1 MSRADG
7 RAGVRRQ
14 KQARLR
20 RPVARRPWTPKAST
34 ANMPRGLAV
43 LVLAG
48 AAPLA
53 SPQDMRGDCVSCA
66 DLRRKCDLE
75 CVAPPD
81 VPVKDPETG
90 RPALGRDVDACLAAC
105 AADEARCDDSP
116 EAVACLACVEA
127 CAYPFDEAMLACLQT
142 MDATARTLDGP
153 PLDGCS
159 VAAARIFDDCADA
172 CHGED
177 NLGGWTPEAEAG
189 APSKGPFDRKRY
201 ARNFA
206 EATARGEFL
215 APERRDAA
223 DRHGPGLK
231 NDDDEVSGGS
241 GNPHGGA
248 GGEARGDGGAGGE
261 ARGDGGAGGG
271 KGDRDAGAG
280 GSSNATAPSSRLD
293 ATQTSSVV
301 IPETT
306 DERVFFLALGLSG
319 VAMMLAGIV
328 FMTHSWYLTH
338 SSAAILARARPK

>member
-81 VPVKDPETG
+81 VPVKDPATG

-105 AADEARCDDSP
+105 AADEAKCDDSP

-201 ARNFA
+201 ARNAA

-328 FMTHSWYLTH
+328 FMTHSWYLTRDEID
-338 SSAAILARARPK
+338 S

>member
-1 MSRADG
+1 
-7 RAGVRRQ
+7 
-14 KQARLR
+14 
-20 RPVARRPWTPKAST
+20 
-34 ANMPRGLAV
+34 MPRGLAV

-81 VPVKDPETG
+81 VPVKDPATG

-105 AADEARCDDSP
+105 AADEAKCDDSP

-159 VAAARIFDDCADA
+159 VAAARVFDDCADA

-201 ARNFA
+201 ARNAA

-223 DRHGPGLK
+223 DRHGPGVK
-231 NDDDEVSGGS
+231 NDDDAAERS
-241 GNPHGGA
+241 GNPHVGA
-248 GGEARGDGGAGGE
+248 GGEARGDGGADGE

-271 KGDRDAGAG
+271 GGEGDRDRVAVGGGGEGDRDAGG
-280 GSSNATAPSSRLD
+280 GGVGD
-293 ATQTSSVV
+293 ATQTSSVI

-338 SSAAILARARPK
+338 SSAAILARGRARAK

>member
-1 MSRADG
+1 
-7 RAGVRRQ
+7 
-14 KQARLR
+14 
-20 RPVARRPWTPKAST
+20 
-34 ANMPRGLAV
+34 MPRGLAV

-81 VPVKDPETG
+81 VPVKDPATG

-105 AADEARCDDSP
+105 AADEAKCDDSP

-159 VAAARIFDDCADA
+159 VAAARTFDDCADD

-201 ARNFA
+201 ASNLA
-206 EATARGEFL
+206 QATARGEFL

-231 NDDDEVSGGS
+231 SDDDAAERS

-248 GGEARGDGGAGGE
+248 GGEARGERGEEGEARGEAGE
-261 ARGDGGAGGG
+261 ARGDGGAGAYAGG
-271 KGDRDAGAG
+271 GEGDRDAGG
-280 GSSNATAPSSRLD
+280 GGVGD
-293 ATQTSSVV
+293 ATQTSSVI

-319 VAMMLAGIV
+319 FAMMLTGIV

-338 SSAAILARARPK
+338 SSAAILARPRPK

>member
-1 MSRADG
+1 
-7 RAGVRRQ
+7 
-14 KQARLR
+14 
-20 RPVARRPWTPKAST
+20 
-34 ANMPRGLAV
+34 
-43 LVLAG
+43 
-48 AAPLA
+48 
-53 SPQDMRGDCVSCA
+53 MRGDCVSCA

-81 VPVKDPETG
+81 VPVKDPATG

-105 AADEARCDDSP
+105 AADEAKCDDSP

-127 CAYPFDEAMLACLQT
+127 CAYPLDEAMLACLQT

-153 PLDGCS
+153 PMDGCS
-159 VAAARIFDDCADA
+159 VAAARVFDDCADA

-201 ARNFA
+201 ARNEA

-223 DRHGPGLK
+223 DRHGPGVK
-231 NDDDEVSGGS
+231 NDDDAAGS

-248 GGEARGDGGAGGE
+248 GGEARGDGGADGE
-261 ARGDGGAGGG
+261 AHGDGGAGGG
-271 KGDRDAGAG
+271 GGGGGGGKGDRGAGAG

-338 SSAAILARARPK
+338 SSAAILARARAK

>member
-1 MSRADG
+1 
-7 RAGVRRQ
+7 
-14 KQARLR
+14 
-20 RPVARRPWTPKAST
+20 
-34 ANMPRGLAV
+34 MPRGLAV

-81 VPVKDPETG
+81 VPVKDPATG

-105 AADEARCDDSP
+105 AADEAKCDDSA
-116 EAVACLACVEA
+116 EAVACLNCIEA

-201 ARNFA
+201 ARNEA

-215 APERRDAA
+215 APEKRDAA

-271 KGDRDAGAG
+271 KGNRDAGAG

>member
-1 MSRADG
+1 
-7 RAGVRRQ
+7 
-14 KQARLR
+14 
-20 RPVARRPWTPKAST
+20 
-34 ANMPRGLAV
+34 MPRGLAV

-81 VPVKDPETG
+81 VPVKDPATG

-142 MDATARTLDGP
+142 MDATSRTLDGP

-159 VAAARIFDDCADA
+159 VAAARTFDDCADD

-201 ARNFA
+201 ASNLA
-206 EATARGEFL
+206 QATARGEFL

-231 NDDDEVSGGS
+231 SDDDAAERS

-271 KGDRDAGAG
+271 GGEGDRDAGG
-280 GSSNATAPSSRLD
+280 GGVGD
-293 ATQTSSVV
+293 ATQTSSVI

-319 VAMMLAGIV
+319 FAMMLTGIV

-338 SSAAILARARPK
+338 SSAAILARPRPK